1 MKRLALVAAFLSAG
15 TSTAAMAEIVSIASF
30 DSTPSIVS
38 GKQTTK
44 YIDFTANGGGFGGS
58 IVTNLSGSGASAVPV
73 KFEYLTDPLFTALG
87 QLPADFTLTASTTS
101 AATVASGQFFD
112 TGLSGSFSFLYSGPN
127 TTINSISLTTGENLL
142 SGTFSGGLITGQ
154 VGGTSGGVLD
164 ATGGGGSIT
173 YSSDLEDLSGSNAKD
188 FSIALTAATS
198 PFTVTS
204 GHLGSF
210 RSTPSGNF
218 SVAAVP
224 EMGTWAL
231 MIVGFG
237 GIGASMRSSGR
248 RNDRRREGVNL
259 LPA

>member
-1 MKRLALVAAFLSAG
+1 MKRLSLVAAILSAG
-15 TSTAAMAEIVSIASF
+15 TSTAAMAEIVSIATF

-44 YIDFTANGGGFGGS
+44 YIDFTANGSGFGGS
-58 IVTNLSGSGASAVPV
+58 IVTNKSGSGASSVPV
-73 KFEYLTDPLFTALG
+73 KFNYLTDPLVNLG
-87 QLPADFTLTASTTS
+87 TLDANFTLNASTTT
-101 AATVASGQFFD
+101 AATVSSGQFFD
-112 TGLSGSFSFLYSGPN
+112 TGLSGTFSFLYAGPN
-127 TTINSISLTTGENLL
+127 TVIDSITLTTGENLL
-142 SGTFSGGLITGQ
+142 SGTFSGGLITGE

-164 ATGGGGSIT
+164 ATGGGGTIT
-173 YSSDLEDLSGSNAKD
+173 YTSDLSDLSGSNAKD

-198 PFTVTS
+198 AFTVTS

-231 MIVGFG
+231 MIVGFV
-237 GIGASMRSSGR
+237 GIGATVRS
-248 RNDRRREGVNL
+248 NRRREDARQQGLNR